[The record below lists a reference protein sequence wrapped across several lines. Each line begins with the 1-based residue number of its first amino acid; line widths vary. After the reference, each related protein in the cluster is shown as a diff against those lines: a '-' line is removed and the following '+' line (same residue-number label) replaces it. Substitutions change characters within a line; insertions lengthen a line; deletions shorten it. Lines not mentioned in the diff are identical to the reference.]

1 MLAAEVG
8 PLWLLSLS
16 DSLDVQARGGT
27 CLGEFRKLFVVRST
41 ELHKEPTAPCFR
53 ATNQRQIQTCSAG
66 DVHAV
71 VSHSS
76 VRRLGS
82 EYG

>member
-1 MLAAEVG
+1 M
-8 PLWLLSLS
+8 
-16 DSLDVQARGGT
+16 
-27 CLGEFRKLFVVRST
+27 GEFRKLFVVRST

-53 ATNQRQIQTCSAG
+53 ATNQRQIQTFSAG